1 MGYGGQA
8 GNEMNRIATLLLAV
22 VLLVGSV
29 SAVPLAGAAGD
40 DTGASAAVG
49 GTSFAQTA
57 EHATNVTPGQRLAA
71 VVGVG
76 QAEFEGEVDLRAYGV
91 EYAMAQSNASKAEV
105 VHERIEAARE
115 RFQALEQRQER
126 LQAARANG
134 SISEGEFQAR
144 MTELTAESEAVR
156 QVANASEA
164 RANALPADALE
175 EAGVNVSAIQTLR
188 QDAAELTGPEVAAIA
203 RSIAGD
209 NPGRAVGQGPPVE
222 FGAHGEDRPGAGM
235 ADPGGNATSPDGNVT
250 DPDGDRG
257 EDGRDQDAA

>member
-1 MGYGGQA
+1 
-8 GNEMNRIATLLLAV
+8 MNRIATLLLTV

-40 DTGASAAVG
+40 DVGATAAFG

-57 EHATNVTPGQRLAA
+57 EHATNVAPGQRLAA

-91 EYAMAQSNASKAEV
+91 EYAMAQSNASKAAV

-126 LQAARANG
+126 LRAARANG

-144 MTELTAESEAVR
+144 MTELAAESEGVR

-164 RANALPADALE
+164 RANALPADVLE
-175 EAGVNVSAIQTLR
+175 RAGVNVSAIQTLR

-203 RSIAGD
+203 RTIAGD

-222 FGAHGEDRPGAGM
+222 IGAHGEDRPGAGVG
-235 ADPGGNATSPDGNVT
+235 DPGGNATDAGGNET
-250 DPDGDRG
+250 DPDGNATEPSDDRG
-257 EDGRDQDAA
+257 GDGRDQRAA